1 MKRLL
6 TWIVATSLLLLAG
19 WTCALAEP
27 VVLFDEGHGQRFLVS
42 QEGPLDLSGLGE
54 AFKLNGYSLQ
64 TSPAPL
70 TADLLKE
77 VDILVISGAFIP
89 LKAEEVDAVQAFV
102 ASGGGLAVMLHIAP
116 PLGSLLQRF
125 EVDFTNGTLREMN
138 QLVAEN
144 PLDFRVTDLTPHP
157 LFENLEGFSVYGSWA
172 LRGTADYAIELA
184 RTTDHG
190 WVDLDR
196 DNRLSKG
203 DVAQTFALLVAGEI
217 GDGRFAVFGDD
228 AIFQNRFLD
237 TDNRQLASNLA
248 RWLGRL
254 TH

>member
-1 MKRLL
+1 MKKLL
-6 TWIVATSLLLLAG
+6 TWIVTTPMLLLAG

-27 VVLFDEGHGQRFLVS
+27 VVLFDEGHGQRFLVG

-54 AFKLNGYSLQ
+54 VFKGTGYTLQ

-70 TADLLKE
+70 TTELLKGA
-77 VDILVISGAFIP
+77 DILVISGAFISLRP
-89 LKAEEVDAVQAFV
+89 EEVDAVQTFV

-116 PLGSLLQRF
+116 PLSNLLARL
-125 EVDFTNGTLREMN
+125 EVDFTNGTLREMK
-138 QLVAEN
+138 QLVADN
-144 PLDFRVTDLTPHP
+144 PLDFRVTDLTPHS

-172 LRGTADYAIELA
+172 LRGTAGYARDLA
-184 RTTDHG
+184 RTTDHS

-203 DVAQTFALLVAGEI
+203 DVAQTFAVLVAGEL

-237 TDNRQLASNLA
+237 SDNRQLASNLA
-248 RWLGRL
+248 RWLGSL
-254 TH
+254 TP

>member
-6 TWIVATSLLLLAG
+6 TSTVIVPLLLLAG

-27 VVLFDEGHGQRFLVS
+27 VVLFDEGHGQRFLVG
-42 QEGPLDLSGLGE
+42 QQGPLDLSGLGE
-54 AFKLNGYSLQ
+54 LFENAGYTLL

-70 TADLLKE
+70 TPELLKG
-77 VDILVISGAFIP
+77 VDTLVISGAFIS
-89 LKAEEVDAVQAFV
+89 LKPEEVDAVQAFV

-116 PLGSLLQRF
+116 PLSNLLARL
-125 EVDFTNGTLREMN
+125 EVDFTNGTLREMK
-138 QLVAEN
+138 QLIGDN

-157 LFENLEGFSVYGSWA
+157 LFENLDGFSVYGSWA
-172 LRGTADYAIELA
+172 LRGTAEFAKDLA

-190 WVDLDR
+190 WVDLNR
-196 DNRLSKG
+196 DNRLGKG
-203 DVAQTFALLVAGEI
+203 DAAQTFAVLVAGEL

-237 TDNRQLASNLA
+237 NDNRQLASNLA
-248 RWLGRL
+248 RWLGGL
-254 TH
+254 TP